1 MIRSTAGRTGLAQRT
16 RLLVWG
22 MIAALL
28 LVPAVAMQF
37 TAEVNWGAED
47 FLAAAVLL
55 GGGGLVLEVAARLLA
70 DPRKRALAT
79 LVILG
84 SLLVLWAELAVGIL
98 D

>member
-1 MIRSTAGRTGLAQRT
+1 
-16 RLLVWG
+16 

-37 TAEVNWGAED
+37 TPEVNWGVED

-55 GGGGLVLEVAARLLA
+55 GGGGLALEVAARLLA
-70 DPRKRALAT
+70 DPRKRALAA

-84 SLLVLWAELAVGIL
+84 LLLVLWAELAVGIL